1 MIILLMHNKG
11 LMELAASIKLPM
23 KVLVMAADIEPLTKA
38 IEMGYVVCDGNGGA
52 TWMLGSKTLLAYF
65 LGRVW
70 ASDFPTVNRGGGSP
84 VWTKGEGV
92 YPAKALERIFD
103 ERNLKELRQGR
114 LYNSVPEGHLIVDRL
129 FITLQ

>member
-1 MIILLMHNKG
+1 MKNNSI
-11 LMELAASIKLPM
+11 MELAASTKLPM
-23 KVLVMAADIEPLTKA
+23 RVLVMAKDIEPLTRA
-38 IEMGYVVCDGNGGA
+38 MEMGYVVCDGNGGA

-70 ASDFPTVNRGGGSP
+70 ASDFPNVKRGGGTP

-92 YPAKALERIFD
+92 FPAKALERIFD
-103 ERNLKELRQGR
+103 ETNIKELRQGR
-114 LYNSVPEGHLIVDRL
+114 LYSNVPDGYRIIDRL

>member
-1 MIILLMHNKG
+1 MKNNSI
-11 LMELAASIKLPM
+11 MELAASTKLPM
-23 KVLVMAADIEPLTKA
+23 RVLVMAEDIEPLTKA
-38 IEMGYVVCDGNGGA
+38 IEMGYVVCDGNGGS

-70 ASDFPTVNRGGGSP
+70 ASDFPNVKRGGGTP

-92 YPAKALERIFD
+92 FPAKALERIFD
-103 ERNLKELRQGR
+103 ETNIKELRQGR
-114 LYNSVPEGHLIVDRL
+114 LYSNVPDGYRIIDRL